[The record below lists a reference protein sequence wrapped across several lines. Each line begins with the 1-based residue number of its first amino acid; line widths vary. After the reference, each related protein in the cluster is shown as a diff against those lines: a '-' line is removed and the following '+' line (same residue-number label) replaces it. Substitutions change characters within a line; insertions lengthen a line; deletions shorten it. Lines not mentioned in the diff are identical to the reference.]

1 MPFANVNGVGLGLR
15 RSLIPE
21 LMTETGLEGID
32 FFELA
37 PENWVNLG
45 GRYKERLQ
53 WFVERKPLVSHGL
66 SLNLGGQDPLDTEL
80 LNATKQFLDDA
91 NVVCFSEHLSFSR
104 SGGQL
109 YDLLPMP
116 FTDEAVMHVSK
127 RIRQVQ
133 EHLERSIAIENI
145 SYYLAPFAQMTE
157 IEFINAVLVEAD
169 CQLLL
174 DINNVYV
181 NSINHRYD
189 PLDYLSGIPQDRIAY
204 SHIAGHSVEAE
215 DLRVDTH
222 GAPIID
228 SVYDLARRCYERFGA
243 IPTLLERDFNIPS
256 LGELKDEIAQVR
268 ACQEVAHVVS
278 C

>member
-1 MPFANVNGVGLGLR
+1 MPFANINGVGLGLR

-21 LMTETGLEGID
+21 LMAETGLEGID

-53 WFVERKPLVSHGL
+53 WFAERKPLVSHGL

-80 LNATKQFLDDA
+80 LSATKQFLDDA

-133 EHLERSIAIENI
+133 EHLERKIAIENI

-157 IEFINAVLVEAD
+157 IEFINAVLSEAD

-189 PLDYLSGIPQDRIAY
+189 PLDYLSGIPQERIAY

-222 GAPIID
+222 GAPIVD
-228 SVYDLARRCYERFGA
+228 PVYDLARSTYERFGA

-256 LGELKDEIAQVR
+256 LSELKDEIAQVR